1 MNYISEDLWSKPD
14 MSNYTQHNILAKAV
28 AKHLREKLRDLSP
41 PQEAILDHQLQRA
54 LNSRQGQ
61 ASSVT
66 KEQIIGCYEMIFEVW
81 GAPFEAHY
89 QELQRQ
95 KSK

>member
-1 MNYISEDLWSKPD
+1 MNYILEDLWSKPV
-14 MSNYTQHNILAKAV
+14 MSEQKQHNILAKAV
-28 AKHLREKLRDLSP
+28 AKHLGDKIPMLSQPQRD
-41 PQEAILDHQLQRA
+41 ILNHQLQRA

-61 ASSVT
+61 ASLVT
-66 KEQIIGCYEMIFEVW
+66 KEQILGAYEMIFEVW
-81 GAPFEAHY
+81 GASFEAHY

>member
-1 MNYISEDLWSKPD
+1 MLDQ
-14 MSNYTQHNILAKAV
+14 TQHNILAKAV
-28 AKHLREKLRDLSP
+28 AKHLGDKLRDLSP

-66 KEQIIGCYEMIFEVW
+66 KDEILGAYEMMNEIW
-81 GAPFEAHY
+81 GQAFNEGY
-89 QELQRQ
+89 LNSNR
-95 KSK
+95 